1 MRARVQFKLT
11 PQGLDT
17 MRYGVSRTGRSCF
30 EMSRGAG
37 RSRMLEPPASRMPL
51 RSFFF
56 EDKGPSTLIKDNLQ
70 YWIATPPFRL
80 LRVGQISPFR
90 M

>member
-1 MRARVQFKLT
+1 
-11 PQGLDT
+11 
-17 MRYGVSRTGRSCF
+17 
-30 EMSRGAG
+30 
-37 RSRMLEPPASRMPL
+37 MLEPPASRMPL